1 MPTFICMRLSPR
13 RVIAGISF
21 SILAVLAAT
30 GALRATLPQAGPAP
44 VSHALTNG
52 RIWTGNSK
60 QPWADAV
67 AIRENTV
74 AAVGTS
80 KEISSMAG
88 PETKRTDLGGKLVIP
103 GFNDAHIH
111 FLSGSLLLTQV
122 DLNGAETLEEMQ
134 RRIAR
139 YAKENPNL
147 PWITGF
153 GWQYSYFPEK
163 RNPTRQDLDAVV
175 ADRPVFM
182 DAYDGHTG
190 WVNTKALEVAGV
202 IRATKYEGFG
212 ELVRDANDDPTGML
226 KEGAQSL
233 VTEKIPK
240 PTRED
245 ELAALRAGLK
255 LALSLGITS
264 MQNAHGSERE
274 AELYRE
280 LLDRGEL
287 PLRVK
292 VAHSVG
298 PRTTQAD
305 IERIRALEEKHK
317 GPWLAM
323 GAIKMMM
330 DGVIETH
337 TAAMLAPYS
346 DGSNTSGS
354 PAYTQEQANNV
365 VAWADKA
372 GLQVFIHAIG
382 DRAVRMALDAYQNA
396 RKVNGTHDAR
406 FRIEHIETVQAADI
420 PRFAQLGVLASM
432 APIHADP
439 ASIDVWEKSAGP
451 DRSSRGFAWRA
462 LEKAGAT
469 LLYHSDW
476 PACVSLNPIQGLH
489 RGVNRT
495 THTGFPKGG
504 WQVQQKVSMQTA
516 VTAYTTT
523 GAYASF
529 EEKIKGQIAPGMLAD
544 MVVLDADLFKVKPAD
559 VHKTRVTMTIID
571 GKVVYP

>member
-1 MPTFICMRLSPR
+1 MAVKTRWML
-13 RVIAGISF
+13 VAGCL
-21 SILAVLAAT
+21 LAPLLAA
-30 GALRATLPQAGPAP
+30 AQATAP
-44 VSHALTNG
+44 VTHVLSNG
-52 RIWTGNSK
+52 RIWTGNPK
-60 QPWADAV
+60 QPWAEAV
-67 AIRENTV
+67 ALRGNTI

-80 KEISSMAG
+80 KQIAAMATA
-88 PETKRTDLGGKLVIP
+88 ETKRTDLGRKLMIP

-122 DLNGAETLEEMQ
+122 DLNGAESLEEMQ
-134 RRIAR
+134 GRIAK
-139 YAKENPNL
+139 YAKENPKL

-153 GWQYSYFPEK
+153 GWQYSYFPGK

-190 WVNTKALEVAGV
+190 WVNSKALEVAGV
-202 IRATKYEGFG
+202 GKATKFTGFG
-212 ELVRDANDDPTGML
+212 EVVRDASGEPTGML
-226 KEGAQSL
+226 KEGAQGL
-233 VTEKIPK
+233 VTDKIPK
-240 PTRED
+240 PTREE

-264 MQNAHGSERE
+264 IQNAHGSERE
-274 AELYRE
+274 LGLYKE

-292 VAHSVG
+292 VAYSVG

-305 IERIRALEEKHK
+305 IEKIRALAEKHK

-330 DGVIETH
+330 DGVIEAH
-337 TAAMLAPYS
+337 TAAMLEPYS
-346 DGSNTSGS
+346 DGANTSGS
-354 PAYTQEQANNV
+354 PAYTAEQANNI

-372 GLQVFIHAIG
+372 GLQVYIHAIG
-382 DRAVRMALDAYQNA
+382 DRAIRMALDAYEHA
-396 RKVNGTHDAR
+396 RKVNGVHDAR
-406 FRIEHIETVQAADI
+406 FRIEHIETVQAADM
-420 PRFAQLGVLASM
+420 PRFAQLGVMASM

-439 ASIDVWEKSAGP
+439 ASIDVWETAAGP

-469 LLYHSDW
+469 LLSHSDW
-476 PACVSLNPIQGLH
+476 PACVSVNPIQGLH
-489 RGVNRT
+489 RSVNRT

-504 WQVQQKVSMQTA
+504 WQAQHKVSMQTA

-544 MVVLDADLFKVKPAD
+544 LVVLDADLFKIKPED
-559 VHKTRVTMTIID
+559 VHKSKVVMTIVD